1 VNKEPPNV
9 SHDHETD
16 EARPE
21 PTRRW
26 KNLHWV
32 GLAAFILAVAV
43 AAIGI
48 QARRHDETQVTQW
61 TQDAAIPTVAVIAPE
76 QGASDLQL
84 VLPGNMQAWF
94 EAPIYAR
101 VDGYVKNWYFD
112 IGARVKKGQVLAELE
127 APELDAELAT
137 IKAKL
142 DRENAQV
149 KVREAEVEFAKT
161 TYDRWRGSPPGVV
174 SQQETEAKKKDYN
187 SSLAR
192 LNAALA
198 DAGADKGDLDRL
210 QALEDFKKITVPFD
224 GVVTA
229 RETDVG
235 ALINAGKNGQ
245 QLFRVAD
252 VHKMRTF
259 VQVPQQMSGGIHRG
273 LTADLVLP
281 QHPDKIFVATVV
293 TTSHA
298 IETNARTLLV
308 ELNCDNPG
316 EALEPG
322 SYAEVHFKLPSAP
335 GMVLLPTS
343 ALLFREEGLQIA
355 VIGPDSKVE
364 LKKVTLGRNL
374 GTQVEVIKGVARTDR
389 VVNSPPDSLAA
400 DDLVRI
406 AAQPA
411 GKSKQE
417 EVATG
422 SLPTNRTV
430 LSPRGPRSVAGP
442 ITASPSS
449 SARSEKGIGLVDG
462 SCCGDMVP
470 EREQRK

>member
-1 VNKEPPNV
+1 M
-9 SHDHETD
+9 SHDHEAD
-16 EARPE
+16 KAPPE
-21 PTRRW
+21 PTLRW
-26 KNLHWV
+26 KNLRWI
-32 GLAAFILAVAV
+32 GLASLLLAVTV

-48 QARRHDETQVTQW
+48 EARRHDETQVMQW

-76 QGASDLQL
+76 QGAFNLQL
-84 VLPGNMQAWF
+84 VLPGNVQAWF

-112 IGARVKKGQVLAELE
+112 IGTQVKKGQMLAEIE

-137 IKAKL
+137 TKAKL
-142 DRENAQV
+142 DRANAEV
-149 KVREAEVEFAKT
+149 KVRQAEVEFAKT
-161 TYDRWRGSPPGVV
+161 TYQRWKGSPPGVV
-174 SQQETEAKKKDYN
+174 SQQETEAKKGDYN
-187 SSLAR
+187 SSVAR
-192 LNAALA
+192 LDAALA
-198 DAGADKGDLDRL
+198 DAGADKGDVDRL

-235 ALINAGKNGQ
+235 ALINAGKQGQ
-245 QLFRVAD
+245 QLFRVAN

-281 QHPDKIFVATVV
+281 QYPDKIFEAIVV

-316 EALEPG
+316 EVLEPG

-343 ALLFREEGLQIA
+343 ALLFREEGLQVA
-355 VIGPDSKVE
+355 VVGTDSKVE

-374 GTQVEVIKGVARTDR
+374 GTQVEVLKGVGHTDR
-389 VVNSPPDSLAA
+389 IVNSPPDSLAA
-400 DDLVRI
+400 GDLVRI

-411 GKSKQE
+411 AGSKQE
-417 EVATG
+417 EVI
-422 SLPTNRTV
+422 
-430 LSPRGPRSVAGP
+430 AG
-442 ITASPSS
+442 AN
-449 SARSEKGIGLVDG
+449 AK
-462 SCCGDMVP
+462 
-470 EREQRK
+470 

>member
-1 VNKEPPNV
+1 VNEEPPNV
-9 SHDHETD
+9 SHDHD
-16 EARPE
+16 AGEAGPE
-21 PTRRW
+21 PPRRW
-26 KNLHWV
+26 KNLRWV
-32 GLAAFILAVAV
+32 GLAALFLAVVVAV
-43 AAIGI
+43 IGI
-48 QARRHDETQVTQW
+48 EARRHDEARVTQW

-76 QGASDLQL
+76 QGATNLEL
-84 VLPGNMQAWF
+84 VLPGNIQAWF

-112 IGARVKKGQVLAELE
+112 IGAQVKKGQVLAELE
-127 APELDAELAT
+127 APELDAQLVT
-137 IKAKL
+137 TKAKL
-142 DRENAQV
+142 DRTNAQV

-174 SQQETEAKKKDYN
+174 SQQETEAKKEDYN

-210 QALEDFKKITVPFD
+210 RALEDFKKITAPFD

-273 LTADLVLP
+273 LTTDLVLP
-281 QHPDKIFVATVV
+281 QMPDKTFEATVV
-293 TTSHA
+293 ATSHA
-298 IETNARTLLV
+298 IETTARTLLV

-316 EALEPG
+316 EVLEPG
-322 SYAEVHFKLPSAP
+322 SYVEVHFKLPSVP

-374 GTQVEVIKGVARTDR
+374 GTQVEVIKGVAPTDR

-400 DDLVRI
+400 GDLVHI

-411 GKSKQE
+411 AGSKRE
-417 EVATG
+417 EV
-422 SLPTNRTV
+422 STNV
-430 LSPRGPRSVAGP
+430 
-442 ITASPSS
+442 
-449 SARSEKGIGLVDG
+449 K
-462 SCCGDMVP
+462 
-470 EREQRK
+470 

>member
-9 SHDHETD
+9 SHDHETG

-26 KNLHWV
+26 KNLRWV

-84 VLPGNMQAWF
+84 VLPGNIQAWF

-112 IGARVKKGQVLAELE
+112 IGARVQKGQVLAELE

-137 IKAKL
+137 TKAKL
-142 DRENAQV
+142 DRANAQV

-161 TYDRWRGSPPGVV
+161 TYDRWRGSPRGVV
-174 SQQETEAKKKDYN
+174 SEQETEAKKEDYN

-192 LNAALA
+192 LNVALA

-210 QALEDFKKITVPFD
+210 QALEDFRKITVPFD

-298 IETNARTLLV
+298 IETSARTLLV
-308 ELNCDNPG
+308 ELNCENPG
-316 EALEPG
+316 EVLEPG

-355 VIGPDSKVE
+355 VIGPDNKVE

-400 DDLVRI
+400 HDLVRI

-411 GKSKQE
+411 VKGKQE
-417 EVATG
+417 EVKAD
-422 SLPTNRTV
+422 
-430 LSPRGPRSVAGP
+430 
-442 ITASPSS
+442 AS
-449 SARSEKGIGLVDG
+449 AK
-462 SCCGDMVP
+462 
-470 EREQRK
+470 

>member
-1 VNKEPPNV
+1 VNQEPPNV
-9 SHDHETD
+9 SHDHETG
-16 EARPE
+16 EVRPE
-21 PTRRW
+21 LTRRW
-26 KNLHWV
+26 KNLRWI
-32 GLAAFILAVAV
+32 GLAALLLAVAV
-43 AAIGI
+43 AAAGI
-48 QARRHDETQVTQW
+48 QARRQDETQVTQW

-76 QGASDLQL
+76 QGATNLQL
-84 VLPGNMQAWF
+84 VLPGNIQAWF

-112 IGARVKKGQVLAELE
+112 IGAQVKKGQVLAEID
-127 APELDAELAT
+127 APELDAQLAT
-137 IKAKL
+137 TKAKF
-142 DRENAQV
+142 DRANAQV
-149 KVREAEVEFAKT
+149 KVREDEVEFAKS
-161 TYDRWRGSPPGVV
+161 TYERWKGSPLGVV
-174 SQQETEAKKKDYN
+174 SQQETEAKKEDYN
-187 SSLAR
+187 SSLSR

-273 LTADLVLP
+273 LTADLILP
-281 QHPDKIFVATVV
+281 QYPDKIFVATVV

-316 EALEPG
+316 EVLEPG

-364 LKKVTLGRNL
+364 LKRVTLGRNL
-374 GTQVEVIKGVARTDR
+374 GTQVEVIKGVAQSDR

-400 DDLVRI
+400 GDVVRI

-411 GKSKQE
+411 AGSKRE
-417 EVATG
+417 KVEAV
-422 SLPTNRTV
+422 TN
-430 LSPRGPRSVAGP
+430 A
-442 ITASPSS
+442 
-449 SARSEKGIGLVDG
+449 K
-462 SCCGDMVP
+462 
-470 EREQRK
+470 

>member
-1 VNKEPPNV
+1 MNEEPPNV
-9 SHDHETD
+9 SHDHQTG

-21 PTRRW
+21 STRRW
-26 KNLHWV
+26 NVLRWV
-32 GLAAFILAVAV
+32 GLAALLLAVA
-43 AAIGI
+43 AAATGI
-48 QARRHDETQVTQW
+48 QARRHDETQVAQW

-76 QGASDLQL
+76 QGATNLQL
-84 VLPGNMQAWF
+84 VLPGNIQAWF

-112 IGARVKKGQVLAELE
+112 IGAQVKKGQILAEIE

-137 IKAKL
+137 TKAKL
-142 DRENAQV
+142 DRANAQI
-149 KVREAEVEFAKT
+149 KVRQAEVEFAKN
-161 TYDRWRGSPPGVV
+161 TYERWRGSPPGVV
-174 SQQETEAKKKDYN
+174 SQQETEAKKEDYN

-235 ALINAGKNGQ
+235 ALINAGKQGQ

-252 VHKMRTF
+252 VNKMRTF

-273 LTADLVLP
+273 LTAELVLP
-281 QHPDKIFVATVV
+281 QYPDKIFEATVV

-316 EALEPG
+316 QVLEPG

-343 ALLFREEGLQIA
+343 ALLFREEGLQVA

-374 GTQVEVIKGVARTDR
+374 GTQVEVLKGVAHTDR
-389 VVNSPPDSLAA
+389 IVNSPPDSLAA
-400 DDLVRI
+400 GDVVHI
-406 AAQPA
+406 VAQPA
-411 GKSKQE
+411 AGTKQE
-417 EVATG
+417 EVEAAT
-422 SLPTNRTV
+422 N
-430 LSPRGPRSVAGP
+430 A
-442 ITASPSS
+442 
-449 SARSEKGIGLVDG
+449 K
-462 SCCGDMVP
+462 
-470 EREQRK
+470 